1 MTYTLIIQI
10 NYLIV
15 HITAKNIFVWGD
27 KPKENGLIATTL
39 VCALNIHNDIGYAIN
54 KNYK

>member
-1 MTYTLIIQI
+1 MIQI

-27 KPKENGLIATTL
+27 KPKENALIATTL
-39 VCALNIHNDIGYAIN
+39 VCAYSLCTEHTH
-54 KNYK
+54 